1 MNNRFRLLPLG
12 TCLLILGAIGSA
24 LLAQE
29 ARQPTQAASQS
40 TAASSTSGQGFRGV
54 VDIPYSADRLTV
66 TTQTLADGTTIT
78 QKHLVKEYRD
88 GQGRERTE
96 WFKPGVESVGQ
107 DDSPES
113 VQIRDSMA
121 GVIYSLNPRNRTAQR
136 IEMRRPTPRHVPQA
150 SGASGDHTPARPVM
164 PRPTVEDLGTQ
175 VIEGVEANGQRTT
188 RTIPAGAEGNDQ
200 PIQITSE
207 SWYASKLRIPLV
219 YITNDPRHGET
230 VTRLTN
236 LVLEEPP
243 AELFQVPADYT
254 LQELQPVAKPEP
266 PSD

>member
-29 ARQPTQAASQS
+29 ARQPTQAAAQS
-40 TAASSTSGQGFRGV
+40 ATASSTGGQGFKGV
-54 VDIPYSADRLTV
+54 VDIPYSADRVTV

-78 QKHLVKEYRD
+78 QKRLVREYRD

-107 DDSPES
+107 DDSPDS
-113 VQIRDSMA
+113 VQIRDPMA

-150 SGASGDHTPARPVM
+150 SGASADHTPARPVTL
-164 PRPTVEDLGTQ
+164 RPTVEDLGTQ

-207 SWYASKLRIPLV
+207 IWTSAKPRLLLLN
-219 YITNDPRHGET
+219 ITNDPRYGES

-236 LVLEEPP
+236 LVLDEPP
-243 AELFQVPADYT
+243 ADLFQVPADYT
-254 LQELQPVAKPEP
+254 VVELQPVMKPEA